1 MARNV
6 IGFCTATVVSFLMI
20 LDKGGFAVENE
31 CSNALGMHSGA
42 IRESQVKA
50 SSSRD
55 QLYVA
60 NNGRIGNS
68 HAWIPAFNNNS
79 EWLQI
84 DLLIK
89 RKVSGVI
96 TQGYRYCRKQ
106 QKWSKYGWETVE
118 VCKDCSV
125 TRFKLKYS
133 SNGKFWLTYR
143 DPKTWHDMIFDGGL
157 NTVTTWKLNTLP
169 YPVATRYIRFY
180 PMRWQNAVAMRV
192 EVMGCGL
199 SSVTCEK
206 PPSFPHMEIVK
217 GTAEKSPY
225 GKRIVYAC
233 EDGFRMDAKLPMFV
247 LNCNVTG
254 HWGGKVHQCV
264 PCRFVGSAIESTSTT
279 VKSISTKS
287 QLPNDVP
294 RRPTLRTTTEHDD
307 TPTLP
312 ESSNRNTESSGKALS
327 DRSDRGRA
335 AIIILAV
342 LLAVFVIAFATWI
355 FFLRK
360 PRRVQPEFE
369 EDTSVT
375 CTKYSTLD
383 SRISIESGPGTMFEN
398 DLYGSGFS
406 DGSTGGNWSTEPH
419 SSEEGACAAA
429 GDGTVFADNSLYGS
443 ATTLSKKK

>member
-1 MARNV
+1 MAGDA
-6 IGFCTATVVSFLMI
+6 IGFWAVTVVLFVMV
-20 LDKGGFAVENE
+20 LDRGGFAVEND
-31 CSNALGMHSGA
+31 CSNALGMHSGT

-55 QLYVA
+55 KLYGP
-60 NNGRIGNS
+60 NNGRLGNQ
-68 HAWIPAFNNNS
+68 HAWIPAANNKT

-106 QKWSKYGWETVE
+106 QKWSRFGWETVE

-125 TRFKLKYS
+125 TRFKIKYS

-143 DPKTWHDMIFDGGL
+143 DPETWHDMIFDGGI
-157 NTVTTWKLNTLP
+157 NTVATWKLNTLP

-192 EVMGCGL
+192 EVMGCRL

-217 GTAEKSPY
+217 GTAEKSAY

-233 EDGFRMDAKLPMFV
+233 KHGYRMDAKLPMFV

-264 PCRFVGSAIESTSTT
+264 RSFIDSPSTT
-279 VKSISTKS
+279 IRAITTKA
-287 QLPNDVP
+287 QLPDDVP
-294 RRPTLRTTTEHDD
+294 RRPTPRTSSESDV
-307 TPTLP
+307 TPNLP
-312 ESSNRNTESSGKALS
+312 DSSYPNTESSGKALS
-327 DRSDRGRA
+327 DRSGRGRA
-335 AIIILAV
+335 AIIVLAV
-342 LLAVFVIAFATWI
+342 LLAVFVIAFATWL
-355 FFLRK
+355 FFLRQ

-369 EDTSVT
+369 EDTSVQ

-383 SRISIESGPGTMFEN
+383 SRISLESGPGTMFEN

-406 DGSTGGNWSTEPH
+406 DGSNGSKWSTEGRGTDD
-419 SSEEGACAAA
+419 GACAAA
-429 GDGTVFADNSLYGS
+429 PGDGTVFAENALYES
-443 ATTLSKKK
+443 STTLSEKK